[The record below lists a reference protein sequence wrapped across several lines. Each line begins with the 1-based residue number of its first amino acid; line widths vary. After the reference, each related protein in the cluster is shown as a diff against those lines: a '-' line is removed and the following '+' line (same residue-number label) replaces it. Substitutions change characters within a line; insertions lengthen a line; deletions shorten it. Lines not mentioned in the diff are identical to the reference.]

1 MRQLGKDKPEAALYC
16 IPVRANWNFVDAKN
30 FTMYVSAGGAIEKCV
45 YGKIGTESETVKPVQ
60 LSVMGAVGAQYN
72 IAIGWA
78 CMWNREYLISLMTVR
93 RYRLYARRTR
103 VTLRCR
109 PVYVLL
115 IDSRTDMF
123 LFHFLVDS
131 EFS

>member
-1 MRQLGKDKPEAALYC
+1 MDT
-16 IPVRANWNFVDAKN
+16 KN

-72 IAIGWA
+72 ISNRA
-78 CMWNREYLISLMTVR
+78 CMWNREYPISLMTVR

-109 PVYVLL
+109 PAYVLL
-115 IDSRTDMF
+115 IDGRTDMF
-123 LFHFLVDS
+123 LSTFL
-131 EFS
+131 